1 MPVLQ
6 VTGPR
11 GPFDDIHRY
20 PFEKRGRADEEGVLK
35 YLDGNPV
42 KPLIKN

>member
-1 MPVLQ
+1 MTYIDTRLKTRFKGWIEQ
-6 VTGPR
+6 MKIE
-11 GPFDDIHRY
+11 DW
-20 PFEKRGRADEEGVLK
+20 VLK